1 LKCRNEVFG
10 NVEEMKKSLLEEIRV
25 LGCLE
30 EERSLVE
37 EEIVR
42 RAKEKTNLENVALI
56 QLLSTSR
63 ISYQNSSLAPQIRW
77 LGVPL

>member
-25 LGCLE
+25 LGLE

-77 LGVPL
+77 LGVPLF